1 MHLSPSVQ
9 GGYADVPDSLGRW
22 WVLAYGW
29 YGGEWVLVQGSVG
42 QELIERYDTA
52 QPTLVDTHGKLR
64 ARE

>member
-1 MHLSPSVQ
+1 
-9 GGYADVPDSLGRW
+9 LGRW